1 MQLSLNRM
9 ASDQAVKA
17 KRILISLLNSFYDL
31 GQLPRDVFFKLFDRK
46 ISPVFL
52 YGSEIWG
59 FSKRESKEQVQRY
72 ACKCY
77 MCVGLRACNAAVLSD
92 CDRYPLWIESAKR
105 CIKYWMKILMMSDT
119 RYVKKCYIMQKL
131 LDDYGQIN
139 WVTKIRQLLFR
150 NGFGYIWLNQNVHNA
165 SAFITELV
173 QRLQDQSI
181 QSWNSDIANSSKL
194 CLYRNYKLNYEH

>member
-1 MQLSLNRM
+1 
-9 ASDQAVKA
+9 
-17 KRILISLLNSFYDL
+17 
-31 GQLPRDVFFKLFDRK
+31 
-46 ISPVFL
+46 
-52 YGSEIWG
+52 
-59 FSKRESKEQVQRY
+59 
-72 ACKCY
+72 

-139 WVTKIRQLLFR
+139 WVTKIRQLLFT

-181 QSWNSDIANSSKL
+181 QSWNSDIANSSKI
-194 CLYRNYKLNYEH
+194 CLYRNYKLNYEHGAYLTCLNIRKFRHAMSKFRSGYHNLEIELGRHDGGVREIKGYVVYAISV